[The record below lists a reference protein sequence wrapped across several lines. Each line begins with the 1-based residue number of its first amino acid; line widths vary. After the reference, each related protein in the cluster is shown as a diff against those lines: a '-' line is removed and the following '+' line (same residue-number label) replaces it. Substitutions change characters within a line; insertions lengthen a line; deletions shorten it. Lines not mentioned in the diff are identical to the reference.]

1 MTGPVK
7 SAIRSVRDLS
17 TRSVRAKS
25 RTAFERSEK
34 LASERR
40 RRASAS
46 LGSGPRL
53 RSVRTAIAAV
63 LALLAAPAL
72 AQSIAITNGRVVV
85 GDGTPPIDG
94 GTVVINNGRVVAA
107 GRGVA
112 VPAGA
117 QVIDA
122 QGRWVTPGI
131 VAGFSRIGLVEVDA
145 VNATND
151 VSAANSP
158 FSAAIDV
165 APAINPQTSSI
176 AINRAAGVTR
186 AIVAPG
192 ASRSIFAGQ
201 GAAIDLG
208 SDMQPITRRRL
219 FQFIEFGE
227 AGAQQA
233 GGSRPAAHVLLR
245 NALREAGELRV
256 PISGG
261 GGAGQQQ
268 AVPPEDVEENPAVI
282 NSNSRREDVLLT
294 RFDAA
299 ALVPVVRGQQLLL
312 VHVER
317 AADILQALALKREF
331 PRLRLVLVGAT
342 EGWRVASE
350 IAAAR
355 VPVIANALEDLPES
369 FEQLAATQ
377 SNIGRMRA
385 AGVQVGIGMIN
396 DDEAR
401 MIRVSTQYA
410 GNLVAIA
417 RVPGHTGLS
426 WDDAFAAISS
436 APAEAFGLG
445 GEIGSLRPGRRA
457 DVVVWN
463 GDPLELSSN
472 VEAVWIDG
480 VPQSLENRQT
490 RLRDRYR
497 NPQEGNLPHAYTPR
511 N

>member
-1 MTGPVK
+1 MRS
-7 SAIRSVRDLS
+7 SA
-17 TRSVRAKS
+17 
-25 RTAFERSEK
+25 RTA
-34 LASERR
+34 L
-40 RRASAS
+40 
-46 LGSGPRL
+46 
-53 RSVRTAIAAV
+53 VAV
-63 LALLAAPAL
+63 LALLAAPAF
-72 AQSIAITNGRVVV
+72 AQSVAITGGRVVL

-94 GTVVINNGRVVAA
+94 GTVVIDNGRVVAA
-107 GRGVA
+107 GAGVA

-117 QVIDA
+117 TIVDA

-151 VSAANSP
+151 ISAANSP

-165 APAINPQTSSI
+165 APAINPQGAAI
-176 AINRAAGVTR
+176 AVNRAAGVTR
-186 AIVAPG
+186 AVVAPA

-201 GAAIDLG
+201 GALIDLG

-219 FQFIEFGE
+219 FQFVELGE
-227 AGAQQA
+227 EGAQQA
-233 GGSRPAAHVLLR
+233 GGSRASAHVLLR
-245 NALREAGELRV
+245 NALREAGELRM

-261 GGAGQQQ
+261 GARAGQTREDL
-268 AVPPEDVEENPAVI
+268 PPEDIAENPTVAGGA
-282 NSNSRREDVLLT
+282 RRDDVLLT

-299 ALVPVVRGQQLLL
+299 ALAPVVRGQQLLL
-312 VHVER
+312 IHVER

-342 EGWRVASE
+342 EGWRVARE
-350 IAAAR
+350 IQTAG
-355 VPVIANALEDLPES
+355 VPVIANALNDLPAS

-401 MIRVSTQYA
+401 QIRVSTQYA

-426 WDDAFAAISS
+426 WDEAFAAISS
-436 APAEAFGLG
+436 RPAEAFGLG
-445 GEIGSLRPGRRA
+445 GEIGSLRPGRRG
-457 DVVVWN
+457 DVVIWS

-480 VPQSLENRQT
+480 VRQSLDNRQT

-497 NPQEGNLPHAYTPR
+497 EPREGRLPNAYDPR
-511 N
+511 D

>member
-1 MTGPVK
+1 MRV
-7 SAIRSVRDLS
+7 SLVSL
-17 TRSVRAKS
+17 
-25 RTAFERSEK
+25 RTA
-34 LASERR
+34 
-40 RRASAS
+40 
-46 LGSGPRL
+46 
-53 RSVRTAIAAV
+53 AAA
-63 LALLAAPAL
+63 LALMAAPAF
-72 AQSIAITNGRVVV
+72 AQSIAITGGRVVV

-94 GTVVINNGRVVAA
+94 GTVVITNGRVVAA

-117 QVIDA
+117 TIVDA

-131 VAGFSRIGLVEVDA
+131 VAGFSRIGLVEVDQ

-165 APAINPQTSSI
+165 APAINPQAASI
-176 AINRAAGVTR
+176 AVNRAAGVTR

-201 GAAIDLG
+201 GAMIDLG
-208 SDMQPITRRRL
+208 GDMQPITRRRL
-219 FQFIEFGE
+219 FQFVEFGE
-227 AGAQQA
+227 EGAQQA
-233 GGSRPAAHVLLR
+233 GGSRASAHVLLR

-256 PISGG
+256 PISSGG
-261 GGAGQQQ
+261 TRTGGTQNL
-268 AVPPEDVEENPAVI
+268 PPEDVQENPNVVTGAE
-282 NSNSRREDVLLT
+282 RRDDVLLT

-299 ALVPVVRGQQLLL
+299 ALVPVVRGEQLLL
-312 VHVER
+312 IHVER
-317 AADILQALALKREF
+317 ASDILQALALKREF

-342 EGWRVASE
+342 EGWRVARE
-350 IAAAR
+350 IAAAG
-355 VPVIANALEDLPES
+355 VPVIANALTDLPAS

-385 AGVQVGIGMIN
+385 AGVEVGIGMIN

-401 MIRVSTQYA
+401 QIRVSSQYA
-410 GNLVAIA
+410 GNLVAIG

-426 WDDAFAAISS
+426 WDDAFAAIS
-436 APAEAFGLG
+436 ARPAEAFGLG

-457 DVVVWN
+457 DVVIWN

-497 NPQEGNLPHAYTPR
+497 RPQEGDMPHAYDPR
-511 N
+511 D